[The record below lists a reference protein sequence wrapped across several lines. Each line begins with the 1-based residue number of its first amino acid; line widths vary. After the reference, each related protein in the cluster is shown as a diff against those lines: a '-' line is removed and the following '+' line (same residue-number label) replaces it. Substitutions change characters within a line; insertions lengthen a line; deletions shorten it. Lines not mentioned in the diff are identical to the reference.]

1 MPEIED
7 DLKAKN
13 WLSILTYDI
22 AKYIKAGGEVVIE
35 WAADGVI
42 VRLVGVGADTPGVH
56 GRFLSIAVT
65 APAAPQET
73 PR

>member
-56 GRFLSIAVT
+56 GRFLSIAET
-65 APAAPQET
+65 PPAVPQEAT
-73 PR
+73 P

>member
-56 GRFLSIAVT
+56 GRLLSIAET
-65 APAAPQET
+65 APTAPQEA
-73 PR
+73 PQ